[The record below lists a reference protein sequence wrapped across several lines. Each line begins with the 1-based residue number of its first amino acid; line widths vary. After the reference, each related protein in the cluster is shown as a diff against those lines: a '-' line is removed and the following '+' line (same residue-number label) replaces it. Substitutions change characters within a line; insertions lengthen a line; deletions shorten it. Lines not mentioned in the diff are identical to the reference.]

1 MFIHQVRNK
10 YDFLE
15 EMDTLNKQKV
25 DMDDPRLIRL
35 IRNYWIENPSDQPY
49 NLKQPHVMDTS
60 IGQAAFVDNR
70 LHFKKGGFFVECG
83 ALDGETRSNTL
94 IFERSRDWNG
104 LLIEADP
111 SNYALVKKKNRKA
124 FTINACLSIYPYPV
138 KLQFKKSFNVGKI
151 VQDQNAKGRNIV
163 NVQCFPFY
171 SIMKA
176 LNVTHVDFFSLDVEG
191 NELEVLRTIPFD
203 KIHIDMMTVEIAHVP
218 GGETPVKTFVEN
230 KGVKIYLI
238 YVFLQDFED
247 LLGYFT
253 CITPNGYS
261 TADHAVSIETVSLKI
276 KIIDFEFKPFSH
288 CHEGIDETC
297 TKLTDI
303 LSEKSSK
310 LKKLLN
316 N

>member
-1 MFIHQVRNK
+1 MGFLNYHKIGTFFALFFIFFGITSQLQKIWNVTDTKATMFINQVRNK
-10 YDFLE
+10 YDYLE

-151 VQDQNAKGRNIV
+151 VQDQNAKGKNIV
-163 NVQCFPFY
+163 DVQCFPFY

-203 KIHIDMMTVEIAHVP
+203 KIYIDMMTVEIAHVP

-230 KGVKIYLI
+230 KGYSSLI
-238 YVFLQDFED
+238 KMSHFQGLAND
-247 LLGYFT
+247 
-253 CITPNGYS
+253 
-261 TADHAVSIETVSLKI
+261 
-276 KIIDFEFKPFSH
+276 IIFR
-288 CHEGIDETC
+288 
-297 TKLTDI
+297 
-303 LSEKSSK
+303 
-310 LKKLLN
+310 KK
-316 N
+316 